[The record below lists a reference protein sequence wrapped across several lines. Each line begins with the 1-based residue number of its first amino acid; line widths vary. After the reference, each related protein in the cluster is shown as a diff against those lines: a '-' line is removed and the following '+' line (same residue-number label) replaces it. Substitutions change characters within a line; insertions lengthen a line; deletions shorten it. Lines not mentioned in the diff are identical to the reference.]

1 MPFFSSLRPYSRRFL
16 VFTCFSRLIGSDART
31 MPSGVS
37 EKRENLKSA
46 ENVKNLKLRKNPEN
60 PNAKK

>member
-1 MPFFSSLRPYSRRFL
+1 
-16 VFTCFSRLIGSDART
+16 

-46 ENVKNLKLRKNPEN
+46 ENVKNLKLRKNSEN
-60 PNAKK
+60 PNANK